1 MGKKQSRYDSDFK
14 LKVVLES
21 FQRDTTIE
29 NIKIRYGVSTTAIN
43 KWRKQF
49 RENAHLAFEVEKQKS
64 KKPTERDSP
73 EYLKKIIGE
82 ITVENEILKKALSV
96 WD

>member
-1 MGKKQSRYDSDFK
+1 MSKKKNSYDSDFK
-14 LKVVLES
+14 LRIVLES

-29 NIKIRYGVSTTAIN
+29 NVKIRYGVSTTAIN

-49 RENAHLAFEVEKQKS
+49 RENAHLAFEAKKKTQKS
-64 KKPTERDSP
+64 AEKDSP

-96 WD
+96 